1 MMSKPMLEVRIVQG
15 LTTEQRDILLG
26 WSDDVFGTK
35 HLEWHGRKKDWSVL
49 GFVDGHLVCHV
60 GVLKDEVHVAGE
72 PVWVGGIG
80 AVITIPSAQH
90 NGYAHALLQHSV
102 AFIRDELDMQFG
114 LLFCLPRLISFY
126 EGAGWH
132 TVTAAVTIEQP
143 QGRVASPVT
152 LMYYTCHT
160 RTQWPAG
167 VVEIGWPW

>member
-1 MMSKPMLEVRIVQG
+1 MLEVRIVQG

-49 GFVDGHLVCHV
+49 GFVDGHLVSHV

-126 EGAGWH
+126 ERRRLAYGDRRRHHRAAAGPGG
-132 TVTAAVTIEQP
+132 I
-143 QGRVASPVT
+143 ASHSDVLHLPYPDA
-152 LMYYTCHT
+152 M
-160 RTQWPAG
+160 AG
-167 VVEIGWPW
+167 GCG